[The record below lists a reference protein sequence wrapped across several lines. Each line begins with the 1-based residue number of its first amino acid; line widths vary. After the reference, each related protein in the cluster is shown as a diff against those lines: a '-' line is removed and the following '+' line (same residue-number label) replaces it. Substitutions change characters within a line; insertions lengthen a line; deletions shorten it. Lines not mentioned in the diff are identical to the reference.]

1 MRTVS
6 LVVTAIVISLSHHA
20 VAGEKLTTLH
30 TFTGRPDGADPSGNL
45 VIQRRHDDIF
55 GATQSGGAGLG
66 TVFELM
72 PPSPPSTAWTETIL
86 WSPRR
91 PKDGEQPSGGVVSLG
106 RGALFGTT
114 TFGGETQ
121 QCGTVFRL
129 KHVRSEWRHEVL
141 HNFAGGASDGCQ
153 PSAAVNFD
161 GVAVLGTTLSGGANN
176 DGTVFKIE
184 PWLRNR
190 PGEETVI
197 WSFSSAV
204 DGAKPSSQMMFGR
217 DGNLYGTTSQG
228 GPGGQG
234 TVWKLTPPAQKRG
247 KWTMTVLWTFSGAD
261 GAEPTRGPL
270 VFDATGA
277 LYGTCHSG
285 GAHHEGVVFKLT
297 PPQGTGTAWTEDTIY
312 NFDKNVGNP
321 TSGVVIAPKGDLI
334 GATSNGSGAI
344 FRLSPPDAGHTKWK
358 EKLLWQF
365 DGTDGAD
372 PELPVTLGVRHGVV
386 FGTTM
391 SGGRHKDRGTVWELS
406 NEAAP

>member
-66 TVFELM
+66 TVFELT
-72 PPSPPSTAWTETIL
+72 PPSPPSTEWTETIL
-86 WSPRR
+86 WN
-91 PKDGEQPSGGVVSLG
+91 PKKPKEGEQPNGGLIGYS
-106 RGALFGTT
+106 RESLFGTT
-114 TFGGETQ
+114 IAGGDQ

-129 KHVRSEWRHEVL
+129 RHVRSEWRHQLL
-141 HNFAGGASDGCQ
+141 HSFAGGKGDGCQ
-153 PSAAVNFD
+153 PSA
-161 GVAVLGTTLSGGANN
+161 TLAGYYQTYYGDTLTGGANN
-176 DGTVFKIE
+176 DGTVFKIVTTNSHAPE
-184 PWLRNR
+184 DAV
-190 PGEETVI
+190 ETVI
-197 WSFSSAV
+197 WSFTSAV
-204 DGAKPSSQMMFGR
+204 DGAKPSSQIIYP

-228 GPGGQG
+228 GPGGKG
-234 TVWKLTPPAQKRG
+234 TVWKLTPPAQKKG
-247 KWTMTVLWTFSGAD
+247 KWTMTVLWTFSGPD

-297 PPQGTGTAWTEDTIY
+297 PPQGSATAWTEDTIY
-312 NFDKNVGNP
+312 NFDKDVGNP
-321 TSGVVIAPKGDLI
+321 TSGVVLAPKGDLI

-358 EKLLWQF
+358 ERVLWQF

-372 PELPVTLGVRHGVV
+372 PELPVVLGLRHGVV

-391 SGGRHKDRGTVWELS
+391 SGGRHRDKGTVWELS
-406 NEAAP
+406 SDPAP